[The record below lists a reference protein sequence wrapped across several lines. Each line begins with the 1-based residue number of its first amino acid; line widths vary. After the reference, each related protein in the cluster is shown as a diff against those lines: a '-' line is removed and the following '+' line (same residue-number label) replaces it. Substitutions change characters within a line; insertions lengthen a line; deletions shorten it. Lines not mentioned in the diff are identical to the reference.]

1 MKIKILIKI
10 SKIKFRIKILN
21 KYIRRNISKKNNDKL
36 IKTILLNK
44 LYKDVYLQ
52 DVFPTHPFICF

>member
-1 MKIKILIKI
+1 MKIKILITI

-36 IKTILLNK
+36 IKNILLNK
-44 LYKDVYLQ
+44 LYKDYSKKNKL
-52 DVFPTHPFICF
+52 III